1 MIEQEKLHET
11 EQDKRKK
18 KKERK
23 EERQDMHHKKGA
35 GKNKSFC
42 TLRSSPTGEEISWT
56 EEEL

>member
-23 EERQDMHHKKGA
+23 EARQDPH
-35 GKNKSFC
+35 
-42 TLRSSPTGEEISWT
+42 P
-56 EEEL
+56 